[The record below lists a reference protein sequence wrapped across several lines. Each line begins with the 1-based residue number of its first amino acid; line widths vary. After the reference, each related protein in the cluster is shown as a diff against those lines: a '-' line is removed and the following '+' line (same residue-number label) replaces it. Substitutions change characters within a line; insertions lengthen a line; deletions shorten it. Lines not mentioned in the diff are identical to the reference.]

1 MSQVLARVRALASR
15 GEIRVSAH
23 AYDELADDGILFAE
37 VLAGLPTA
45 VMVEDYPDFAKGPC
59 VLVLQM
65 DSEDKPIHAVWGI
78 PKQMETPAVLVTVYR
93 PDPSRWSSDFMQR
106 KKP

>member
-1 MSQVLARVRALASR
+1 MSRRAFRPWASR
-15 GEIRVSAH
+15 GEIQVSAH

-45 VMVEDYPDFAKGPC
+45 TAIEDYPEFAKGPC

-65 DSEDKPIHAVWGI
+65 DSDDRPIDGRRRRSW
-78 PKQMETPAVLVTVYR
+78 
-93 PDPSRWSSDFMQR
+93 
-106 KKP
+106 